1 MCSSSE
7 GNEEIQLKCTRS
19 QWYEMEHFHWN
30 AAGETIPYSG
40 NPNEDDQQ
48 GWVLFCQGWLQID
61 GVVFAHCAVVL
72 LKCSDTLAVNATLKI
87 RG

>member
-40 NPNEDDQQ
+40 NPNEDDQH
-48 GWVLFCQGWLQID
+48 VK
-61 GVVFAHCAVVL
+61 GVGLILSRVASDRWCGLCPLCCCVVKML
-72 LKCSDTLAVNATLKI
+72 GHISC
-87 RG
+87 